1 MFKKACNPF
10 RGEKRQVG
18 RRHLAADLGRH
29 KACPYGIFEGM
40 GEADLADGRGQA
52 QGLPL
57 PVF

>member
-1 MFKKACNPF
+1 MFG
-10 RGEKRQVG
+10 RGTGQAQGLPLQGLLR
-18 RRHLAADLGRH
+18 
-29 KACPYGIFEGM
+29 GM